1 MQHSRWN
8 FRQVIRLN
16 INDTAH
22 YDFKHISIRANI
34 KNSHPH
40 PQFWDEPPAQM
51 VFITWRLASCAKP
64 ELILW
69 LWKKIRK
76 SWCACLHIVMFC
88 HGWQNKASRAT
99 DGSLNAGHVT
109 PRKSN
114 SDTLRLF
121 LFSYNGTKINSGFAQ
136 NAIHRPTTHH
146 LDGRSMS
153 TTSQNLVW
161 NPWNEKNRKRQAF
174 HNLPLS
180 LILQPA
186 ARWLF
191 PPVFPQQW

>member
-88 HGWQNKASRAT
+88 HGWQNKAASSHGWLVVAV
-99 DGSLNAGHVT
+99 HVT
-109 PRKSN
+109 LRNFKSGKL
-114 SDTLRLF
+114 S
-121 LFSYNGTKINSGFAQ
+121 FSYFHTTAQ
-136 NAIHRPTTHH
+136 NSLGLVQFSTQESKSHLLISKPIYNIQKSQSSLHH
-146 LDGRSMS
+146 LQPG
-153 TTSQNLVW
+153 L
-161 NPWNEKNRKRQAF
+161 AF
-174 HNLPLS
+174 FTF
-180 LILQPA
+180 IY
-186 ARWLF
+186 F
-191 PPVFPQQW
+191 G

>member
-1 MQHSRWN
+1 MYSTMPMLIAIHIWRTFCVIGLAIYETIHVVQCSRWK
-8 FRQVIRLN
+8 FWEVIRLN

-88 HGWQNKASRAT
+88 HGWQNKAASSH
-99 DGSLNAGHVT
+99 GWLVVAGHVT
-109 PRKSN
+109 LRKSN
-114 SDTLRLF
+114 SGIPRLF
-121 LFSYNGTKINSGFAQ
+121 LFSNNGTKITPAL
-136 NAIHRPTTHH
+136 RKMPLT
-146 LDGRSMS
+146 
-153 TTSQNLVW
+153 NLR
-161 NPWNEKNRKRQAF
+161 NT
-174 HNLPLS
+174 
-180 LILQPA
+180 I
-186 ARWLF
+186 
-191 PPVFPQQW
+191 